1 MDDDGSG
8 ELADFKINH
17 MKPVQ
22 FKVGAVDDTS
32 YEEEHK
38 GLDAYVFI
46 DSLPAEIVVTVPIFD
61 ADGIIN
67 SDATEVNNLQ
77 DIARLIEALSDIGT
91 ALVNVVAGLSVNLVT
106 NVESFETVARFLYN
120 MEEEVAITAW
130 VDKGNT
136 KLLDEEPKWVEGL
149 WSSQKDI
156 EGETILA
163 ARILLRG
170 LPQAVDVNYTS
181 KGDKIDL
188 ELSLED
194 FNYRDTVDLSLIHI

>member
-1 MDDDGSG
+1 MY
-8 ELADFKINH
+8 KR
-17 MKPVQ
+17 Q
-22 FKVGAVDDTS
+22 
-32 YEEEHK
+32 
-38 GLDAYVFI
+38 
-46 DSLPAEIVVTVPIFD
+46 
-61 ADGIIN
+61 
-67 SDATEVNNLQ
+67 LQ
-77 DIARLIEALSDIGT
+77 DIAIFIEALADIGT

-130 VDKGNT
+130 VDKGNID
-136 KLLDEEPKWVEGL
+136 LLDEEPKWVEGL

-194 FNYRDTVDLSLIHI
+194 FNYRDTVDYVIFREEGIIGPRVTAFLSLIHI